1 MSKPKRKRKLN
12 PRQQKF
18 VKEYTN
24 PKSKSFG
31 NGTRS
36 AEAAGYTAQRLD
48 EAGSQILRNT
58 AVQHEIQG
66 AMERIGLTEE
76 MALTQL
82 KEGLAAVQVRVFCQ
96 DGQLTYSKEITDNQ
110 ERRLSAVE
118 VLKLRGR
125 YPTNRTVERLELLRI
140 QNTLIVV
147 PGGLPEPEE
156 KEKQV
161 RQLTD

>member
-1 MSKPKRKRKLN
+1 MKKKRKLN
-12 PRQQKF
+12 PRQRRF
-18 VKEYTN
+18 VKAYTD
-24 PKSKSFG
+24 PKKPTFG
-31 NGTRS
+31 NGSRA
-36 AEAAGYTAQRLD
+36 AETAGYTAQRLD

-58 AVQHEIQG
+58 EVQHEIQR

-96 DGQLTYSKEITDNQ
+96 DGKLVYSKELPDSQ
-110 ERRLSAVE
+110 ERRLTASE
-118 VLKLRGR
+118 VLKLLGR

-147 PGGLPEPEE
+147 PAVETEE
-156 KEKQV
+156 KAKQV